1 MTDRGEVLWVPSE
14 SAWTA
19 TQAGRFARHHGFDR
33 YEDLHRWSVT
43 DLEGFWAAIATWFE
57 VVWRSPAER
66 VLADGDAT
74 MPGARWFPR
83 SELSY
88 AEHALAARGR
98 PPR

>member
-1 MTDRGEVLWVPSE
+1 MNDRGEVLWTPSE

-57 VVWRSPAER
+57 VVWRSPPER

-74 MPGARWFPR
+74 MPGTRWFPQQR
-83 SELSY
+83 AQLRRAR
-88 AEHALAARGR
+88 AEARRR